1 MKFYCYVILKKI
13 FVQGTGKTSTILAAA
28 RQLFGDLFKDSVD
41 EIIEPLDA
49 MRAEFRASQ
58 AIEMA
63 KEEEMANSI

>member
-1 MKFYCYVILKKI
+1 LI
-13 FVQGTGKTSTILAAA
+13 
-28 RQLFGDLFKDSVD
+28 GDLFKDSVD
-41 EIIEPLDA
+41 EIFEPLDA